1 VAAIISGSVFDD
13 RGQPVAHLNVSAHRR
28 RFEVAGK
35 SHSPT
40 IQLVR
45 TDDQGKFR
53 LDALPPGDYFVCA
66 DGAHKTEGATG
77 PAPGWTYHLRCFP
90 SAPSVDE
97 ALPVHATLG
106 KETSGIRFQ
115 ITADK
120 TYNIVAEPQD
130 PAGTVGRSYGLRIP
144 RGAWNSVG
152 HGNVTTIPQVFSGT
166 YTLVMI
172 ASDGELAGFGPSVGV
187 GSRTIQVTDSDVHV
201 AIPIGKPGEVRGH
214 VTMRSAPGVP
224 LSGIEIGVDRRFA
237 LDAAGSFAV
246 QVSPGPQTFTLM
258 GRPKNEDMYVK
269 QVRCSGQDYTAEPL
283 MIDAGQV
290 VSDCELTLAADTAV
304 VKGAVSN
311 GNKATPGMIVVIVPQ
326 STALRKVPRY
336 TLTATTDTGGH
347 FQIEHV
353 IPEITFYSPSRMTR
367 RCRTMLSISRITTE
381 TKRKASASNQTKR
394 EWSALF

>member
-1 VAAIISGSVFDD
+1 MRVMGSWRDS
-13 RGQPVAHLNVSAHRR
+13 N
-28 RFEVAGK
+28 
-35 SHSPT
+35 
-40 IQLVR
+40 
-45 TDDQGKFR
+45 
-53 LDALPPGDYFVCA
+53 PP
-66 DGAHKTEGATG
+66 
-77 PAPGWTYHLRCFP
+77 L
-90 SAPSVDE
+90 
-97 ALPVHATLG
+97 
-106 KETSGIRFQ
+106 
-115 ITADK
+115 
-120 TYNIVAEPQD
+120 
-130 PAGTVGRSYGLRIP
+130 
-144 RGAWNSVG
+144 
-152 HGNVTTIPQVFSGT
+152 
-166 YTLVMI
+166 
-172 ASDGELAGFGPSVGV
+172 GV

-283 MIDAGQV
+283 MIEAGQV
-290 VSDCELTLAADTAV
+290 VSDCEITLAADTAV

-353 IPEITFYSPSRMTR
+353 IPGDYFLFAVPSDEEMSYYALDFRDHHR
-367 RCRTMLSISRITTE
+367 NEAQSISVKPNE
-381 TKRKASASNQTKR
+381 TRVVSAILTIPR
-394 EWSALF
+394 